1 MTNTDRIE
9 NFKKDLQKKT
19 WRDDARMYLVEDI
32 LKDNLPKQISRE
44 AVKELREK
52 YVESMNDFKDM
63 YDNWNG
69 TVYWVW
75 KTYERVIKDLDFLLS
90 KQQDDT
96 N

>member
-63 YDNWNG
+63 YDNWNV